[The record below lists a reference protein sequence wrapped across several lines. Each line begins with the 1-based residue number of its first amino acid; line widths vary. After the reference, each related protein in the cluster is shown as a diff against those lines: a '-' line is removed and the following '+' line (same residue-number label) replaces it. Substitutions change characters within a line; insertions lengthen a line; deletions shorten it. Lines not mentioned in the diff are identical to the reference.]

1 MVLPLIPLALI
12 GAGAFSGMGGAAL
25 GLKGG
30 LGIKNAK
37 ESIRVAIEQYEAA
50 RAELEE
56 LGDRTNTSLVA
67 LGAQQER
74 ALLLVVERFADFMRR
89 NQKQIKESEKLLLD
103 GLDVSTGQVS
113 IGTGLDQKSID
124 WVKGLAGSAAAG
136 MAASGG
142 LTTAVSALASASTGT
157 AISSLSGVAAT
168 NATMAAL
175 GGGSLAAGGGG
186 MAAGALA
193 LNFVTIGP
201 ALLVGGFVVAGQ
213 GEKAKTKA
221 RASEAEVAEAIAE
234 MNLVRAEFEAI
245 VSRATELGDV
255 LDALVDGA
263 VAALDLLEAEA
274 FDPQRHA
281 VLFQEALHLTLGVRD
296 VASAALVDEDG
307 HLDEE
312 SAGFVVKYKT
322 WVKEPIA

>member
-12 GAGAFSGMGGAAL
+12 GAGAVSGMGGAAL

-30 LGIKNAK
+30 LGIKTAR
-37 ESIRVAIEQYEAA
+37 ESVRQAIEEYEAE

-56 LGDRTNTSLVA
+56 RGAQTNQALVA
-67 LGAQQER
+67 LGEKQHR

-89 NQKQIKESEKLLLD
+89 NHKQVKESEKLLLD
-103 GLDVSTGQVS
+103 GLDVNTGQVS
-113 IGTGLDQKSID
+113 IGSGLDQKSLD
-124 WVKGLAGSAAAG
+124 WISGLAGSAAVG
-136 MAASGG
+136 VAANTGVTS
-142 LTTAVSALASASTGT
+142 AVTALASASTGT

-201 ALLVGGFVVAGQ
+201 ALLVSGFVVAGQ

-221 RASEAEVAEAIAE
+221 RASEAQVAEAIAE
-234 MNLVRAEFEAI
+234 MNVVRAEFEAI
-245 VSRATELGDV
+245 MLRATELGDV
-255 LDALVDGA
+255 LDALVERA
-263 VAALDLLEAEA
+263 EAALDVLDAEE

-281 VLFQEALHLTLGVRD
+281 APFQEAMHLTLGVRD
-296 VASAALVDEDG
+296 VASAVLVKEDG

-312 SAGFVVKYKT
+312 SAAFVVKYKT
-322 WVKEPIA
+322 WVKEPSA